1 MIYRELGKSVLKVS
15 IIGFGCWPVSNDWTG
30 ARDKDS
36 IATVSEAIELGNN
49 FFDVI
54 APVYRF
60 GHAERVLR
68 RAIKGKRNS
77 IYIASKCGLRW
88 DSSKKIRHDLSKE
101 SILEEIDD
109 SLKRLDTDYIDLY
122 QIYWPDPN
130 VSIEETMETLISIKE
145 KGKVRYIGVSNFS
158 IPLLKVASRYDDI
171 VSNQILYNMI
181 NRNSD
186 NYCGIPLSYRSED
199 EILPFCEKNNVSVIP
214 YSPLMQG
221 LLMTKAWSRLVRF

>member
-1 MIYRELGKSVLKVS
+1 MG
-15 IIGFGCWPVSNDWTG
+15 
-30 ARDKDS
+30 
-36 IATVSEAIELGNN
+36 
-49 FFDVI
+49 
-54 APVYRF
+54 
-60 GHAERVLR
+60 

-145 KGKVRYIGVSNFS
+145 KG
-158 IPLLKVASRYDDI
+158 
-171 VSNQILYNMI
+171 
-181 NRNSD
+181 
-186 NYCGIPLSYRSED
+186 RSGTS
-199 EILPFCEKNNVSVIP
+199 VSVIFL
-214 YSPLMQG
+214 YHY
-221 LLMTKAWSRLVRF
+221 